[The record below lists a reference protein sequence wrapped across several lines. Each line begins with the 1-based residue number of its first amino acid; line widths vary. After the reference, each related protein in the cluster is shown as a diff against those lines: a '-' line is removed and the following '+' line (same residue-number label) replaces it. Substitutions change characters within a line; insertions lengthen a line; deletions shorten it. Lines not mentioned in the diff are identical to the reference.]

1 VSERERERERERDR
15 ERKQKRA
22 MLLQRSMRDMNG
34 NTKSIACSNL
44 LLYFS
49 SLAFCGIKGH
59 GFEFMIK
66 NTAPEAGTCR
76 IKGPESY

>member
-1 VSERERERERERDR
+1 
-15 ERKQKRA
+15 
-22 MLLQRSMRDMNG
+22 MNG